1 MKSVVEF
8 PHLFEP
14 ISIGN
19 MLVKNR
25 LVMPAMGTGFATPE
39 GLITQQSL
47 DYYEARA
54 KGGYGMVIVETASV
68 DFPRGIYA
76 SNRLVVDND
85 AVLPGLTALANIIK
99 SNGAKAVMQL
109 NHAGRLGKSRVT
121 GIQPVA
127 PSAIPA
133 PGGEMPRALETHEIP
148 RIVELF
154 ALAALRAKRAGFD
167 GVELHAAHGY
177 LLATFS
183 SPHSNKRTDQ
193 YGGSVENRGRL
204 LVEVLT
210 AIRKLVGEEFPV
222 WGRING
228 QEFGDDNVLSL
239 EDGQNIAR
247 MIDGLANAIS
257 VSARGYGLSSLVNYP
272 DDPGALFPIAAA
284 IKSVVSVPIIAVGRM
299 NAEVGERLISEGK
312 IDMMALGRQSIAD
325 PETPNKIK
333 TGNLVDIRPCIACFY
348 CSDAGLKMDK
358 AIGCQVNAAIGK
370 EKEYAIRPANKFKK
384 IVVVGSGPAGLEAS
398 RVLALRGHDVTIFEK
413 DNYLG
418 GQLYLAT
425 LPPEK
430 ERLAPLVRYF
440 EHQLVRL
447 KVTIKLGS
455 EANIQSIRDLKP
467 DVVVVATG
475 SNATIPP
482 IPCVNLPKV
491 FTPKEILNGAT
502 NLKGKRVVV
511 VGAGST
517 GCETADYIYEQGA
530 EITVIEMS
538 AGIALEAGG
547 SDRTRMMNRLNT
559 LPIQFLTSTRCLEIT
574 NEGVRIADAGNAE
587 SLLSA
592 DIVVLAVGVRP
603 NNQLFQ
609 AIHAEGIEVHM
620 AGDCWHSGQIARAV
634 ADGARIGHLL

>member
-1 MKSVVEF
+1 MKSAILF

-19 MLVKNR
+19 ILVKNR
-25 LVMPAMGTGFATPE
+25 IVMPAMGTGFATPE

-85 AVLPGLTALANIIK
+85 SALPGLSSLAHIIK
-99 SNGAKAVMQL
+99 SNGAAAVMQL

-133 PGGEMPRALETHEIP
+133 PGGEVPRALETHEIP

-183 SPHSNKRTDQ
+183 SPYSNQRTDQ
-193 YGGSVENRGRL
+193 YGGCIENRGRL

-210 AIRKLVGEEFPV
+210 AIRKLVGNEFPV
-222 WGRING
+222 WCRING
-228 QEFGDDNVLSL
+228 QEFGADNVLSL
-239 EDGQNIAR
+239 EDGQALAK
-247 MIDGLANAIS
+247 MVSGLASAIS

-272 DDPGALFPIAAA
+272 DEPGALFPIAAA
-284 IKSVVSVPIIAVGRM
+284 IKSVVSIPIIAVGRM
-299 NAEVGERLISEGK
+299 NAEVGEKLIAEGK
-312 IDMMALGRQSIAD
+312 IDMIALGRQSIAD

-333 TGNLVDIRPCIACFY
+333 AGKLIDIRPCIACFY

-370 EKEYAIRPANKFKK
+370 EKEYAMRPAEKPRK

-398 RVLALRGHDVTIFEK
+398 RVLASRGHEVTLFER
-413 DNYLG
+413 DDYLG

-425 LPPEK
+425 LPPDK
-430 ERLAPLVRYF
+430 ERLSPLVKYF
-440 EHQLVRL
+440 EHQLEVL
-447 KVTIKLGS
+447 KVDVKLGA
-455 EANIQSIRDLKP
+455 EVDLETIQKLKP
-467 DVVVVATG
+467 DVVVIATG
-475 SNATIPP
+475 SNASVPP
-482 IPCVNLPKV
+482 IPGVNLPNV
-491 FTPKEILNGAT
+491 FTPKEILNSDM
-502 NLKGKRVVV
+502 NLQGKRVVV

-517 GCETADYIYEQGA
+517 GCETADYIYEHGA
-530 EITVIEMS
+530 DTTVIEMS
-538 AGIALEAGG
+538 AGVALEAGA

-559 LPIQFLTSTRCLEIT
+559 LPIQFLTSTRCLEIK
-574 NEGVRIADAGNAE
+574 EDGVRIADSSNAE
-587 SLLSA
+587 SFLPA
-592 DIVVLAVGVRP
+592 DIVVLAAGVRP

-609 AIHAEGIEVHM
+609 AIHAQGIEAHM

-634 ADGARIGHLL
+634 ADGARVGHLL